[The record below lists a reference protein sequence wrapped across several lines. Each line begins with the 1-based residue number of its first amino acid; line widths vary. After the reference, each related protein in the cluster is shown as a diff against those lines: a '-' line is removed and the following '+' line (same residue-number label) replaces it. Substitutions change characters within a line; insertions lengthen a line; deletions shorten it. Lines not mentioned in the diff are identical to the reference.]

1 MTPCDYF
8 YQDGRGHYC
17 ERSYV
22 PRGKAQI
29 MNFLS
34 GWQDH
39 DSERKY
45 VSTRK
50 LGSMDAAA

>member
-39 DSERKY
+39 DTEAHSNINKI
-45 VSTRK
+45 
-50 LGSMDAAA
+50 L